1 MQLFTDKIGEAI
13 GKVGKAL
20 RPRKPTRP
28 VVLGVTETSCLVP
41 GDNAVMIRDI
51 TKLCK
56 RYEDLSIILNVFDS
70 PPAPGGHQ
78 RAFNCGD
85 NDPKLPQWSKVG
97 LPTCI
102 KKITHIPGMK
112 GAFWRYAVD
121 EAAIRE
127 LAPGAEVIWLFDND
141 MRISPYRFDLLEA
154 ASLLLESQAAL
165 GQPMVGRSEDY
176 LLANRSQTQMGEDIP
191 PGEQL
196 GVRSVQAPAV
206 GSPAVGS
213 PAVGGPAVGQP
224 AVGAPAANMSRASQK
239 SGESIP
245 LLAAQYPLE
254 PPGCRAVDIVWLE
267 VQTPMFAADA
277 YILYHRKVLQ
287 KLVRACPP
295 STRKMRP
302 LPSPNWPPA
311 TCRT

>member
-1 MQLFTDKIGEAI
+1 MPTSLLLAVAVGGSAAAQGRQLTPAAGQWETAQGALAPRTAGGSAVQLFTDKIGEAI

-28 VVLGVTETSCLVP
+28 VLLGVTETSCLVP

-176 LLANRSQTQMGEDIP
+176 LLA
-191 PGEQL
+191 
-196 GVRSVQAPAV
+196 
-206 GSPAVGS
+206 
-213 PAVGGPAVGQP
+213 
-224 AVGAPAANMSRASQK
+224 
-239 SGESIP
+239 
-245 LLAAQYPLE
+245 
-254 PPGCRAVDIVWLE
+254 
-267 VQTPMFAADA
+267 
-277 YILYHRKVLQ
+277 
-287 KLVRACPP
+287 
-295 STRKMRP
+295 
-302 LPSPNWPPA
+302 
-311 TCRT
+311 